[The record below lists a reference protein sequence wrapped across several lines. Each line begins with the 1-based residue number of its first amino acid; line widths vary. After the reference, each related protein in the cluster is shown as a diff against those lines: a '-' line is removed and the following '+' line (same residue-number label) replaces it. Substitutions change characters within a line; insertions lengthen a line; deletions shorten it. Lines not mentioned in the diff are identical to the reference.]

1 MYSSAELIEAMQR
14 RMRRSLRPLPPPGKY
29 PASWQAWFATMRG
42 REGKV
47 TGASSEAIVALL
59 VQREPSLPPRRLAEL
74 NRWQAFGTLWR
85 QQWEPAEGASRRQR
99 VAAYAITIVTHMLL
113 AVLLLWLGEMR
124 VDGMPAAPGEQ
135 IVQVEFIGE
144 GTPREQGGGAP
155 AADVAEPVAATPSK
169 ATQSKPVSRTP
180 QAAAATAPTRAE
192 LTQVPPLSQPRQPP
206 SQPTPPRPAPP
217 SEPRAQPLEVTQT
230 NQPDS
235 SFVLAPTT
243 PRTVAIAQPQIV
255 VPELSASAEALEA
268 VDIPA
273 PAPVEQVRPDLPT
286 ARITVPDIKV
296 QAEALPQ
303 PQPSMQAV
311 RPREVETPQARLRAP
326 TLKDAIADLPTPD
339 TSAAVAG
346 QAAADAAAD
355 AAEKQSA
362 DNVAQGKGTGRQP
375 AADALKPGGPPA
387 AVSGTAG
394 NPATAGAGP
403 EKAAKPGA
411 WSTPK
416 AGDDWGLSDRNR
428 PGGQSGKQGLF
439 DKNGRPRLPPGNRA
453 EAGGGLPPG
462 IVEGKI
468 DNLDRSGT
476 WLKRPPIDFSPT
488 RFDQYWIPGGTLLQ
502 EWVRRGIKKISI
514 PIPGTSKKLNCVV
527 SILQAGGGCGID
539 DPNMQDQEAIARPPP
554 DIPFKPELQENQD
567 ALRQPTT
574 PP

>member
-1 MYSSAELIEAMQR
+1 
-14 RMRRSLRPLPPPGKY
+14 
-29 PASWQAWFATMRG
+29 MRG

-47 TGASSEAIVALL
+47 TGASREAILALL
-59 VQREPSLPPRRLAEL
+59 VQRELSLPPRRLAEL

-85 QQWEPAEGASRRQR
+85 QEWEPAHGASRSQR
-99 VAAYAITIVTHMLL
+99 VAAYAITLVTHMLL
-113 AVLLLWLGEMR
+113 VVLLLWLGEMR

-135 IVQVEFIGE
+135 IVQVEFIDE
-144 GTPREQGGGAP
+144 GTPRDEGGGAP
-155 AADVAEPVAATPSK
+155 AADVDERVAAAPSK
-169 ATQSKPVSRTP
+169 TAQVKSVPRTS
-180 QAAAATAPTRAE
+180 QAPAATAPTRAE
-192 LTQVPPLSQPRQPP
+192 LTQVPPLSQPQQPP
-206 SQPTPPRPAPP
+206 SQPTPPRPAPL

-243 PRTVAIAQPQIV
+243 PRTAAMPQPRIA
-255 VPELSASAEALEA
+255 VPKLSASAETLQA

-273 PAPVEQVRPDLPT
+273 LASVEQVRPDLPT
-286 ARITVPDIKV
+286 ARMTVPDIQAK
-296 QAEALPQ
+296 AEALPQ
-303 PQPSMQAV
+303 ALPSMQAV
-311 RPREVETPQARLRAP
+311 RPREVETPKAQLRAP

-339 TSAAVAG
+339 TSAAVAN
-346 QAAADAAAD
+346 QVAADAAAA
-355 AAEKQSA
+355 AAENQSA
-362 DNVAQGKGTGRQP
+362 DNVAQGEGTGRQP
-375 AADALKPGGPPA
+375 SANAPRPGGAPA
-387 AVSGTAG
+387 AVSGTVG
-394 NPATAGAGP
+394 NPAAAGAGP

-416 AGDDWGLSDRNR
+416 TGNDWGLSDRNR

-439 DKNGRPRLPPGNRA
+439 DENGRPRLPPGNRA
-453 EAGGGLPPG
+453 EAGRGLPPG
-462 IVEGKI
+462 TVEENI
-468 DNLDRSGT
+468 NNLDRSGT

-488 RFDQYWIPGGTLLQ
+488 RFDQFWIPGGTLLQ

-539 DPNMQDQEAIARPPP
+539 DPNMQDQEVIARPPP

-567 ALRQPTT
+567 ALKQPTT